1 MGSAIGKCPL
11 NPSVSRL
18 HGYSATQK
26 IGLVTASIDLFPSF
40 NTVDSISKICRRLDS
55 NHWPLALPVDLQP
68 LPTTTFAYILNNGND
83 LEFYLKCSSHL
94 ESHKLCFLCRSE
106 HMLNLASGQCDQMTR
121 LFFDILPFTTMKIN
135 STAYDKN
142 FKIIKNPQKIPS
154 TKISEE
160 AKFWVN
166 LVTLLLFKYIFDNLK
181 SNQKK
186 FKIFARLVCVN
197 KSIFTVTV

>member
-1 MGSAIGKCPL
+1 
-11 NPSVSRL
+11 
-18 HGYSATQK
+18 
-26 IGLVTASIDLFPSF
+26 
-40 NTVDSISKICRRLDS
+40 
-55 NHWPLALPVDLQP
+55 
-68 LPTTTFAYILNNGND
+68 
-83 LEFYLKCSSHL
+83 
-94 ESHKLCFLCRSE
+94 
-106 HMLNLASGQCDQMTR
+106 MTR

-135 STAYDKN
+135 STAYDKI
-142 FKIIKNPQKIPS
+142 FKIIKKPQKIPS